1 MTPSK
6 WLPLMR
12 LLAFFLLL
20 SLLAAGCSAVTPE
33 PVVVT
38 VVVTQD
44 NGEGEVVVVT
54 TTPDL
59 TEPAGATATPNNIL
73 MGATPVPAVPEA
85 RQLVLDW
92 PAKIRAGDSDL
103 VSLTLEMDESGM
115 LTPTAKYKDHETSGE
130 PVQVPNLYATHHV
143 RADAWLDIA
152 GVQLKPEATISQ
164 ELKPGESITFYWS
177 LHPKDVGT
185 YRGIARMALRFE
197 PKEDGAAQTLTLPPQ
212 PLEFRVVTLFGLTG
226 RMARILG
233 GIGTLVGAIFSAD
246 DIIAWL
252 RKRFKPNQKKELEA

>member
-38 VVVTQD
+38 VVVTQ
-44 NGEGEVVVVT
+44 GAEGDEVVIT

-59 TEPAGATATPNNIL
+59 AEPTEATATPNNIL

-103 VSLTLEMDESGM
+103 VSLTLEMDESGT
-115 LTPTAKYKDHETSGE
+115 LTPTTKYKDHETSGE
-130 PVQVPNLYATHHV
+130 PVEVPNLYATHHV

-164 ELKPGESITFYWS
+164 DLKPGESITFYWS

-197 PKEDGAAQTLTLPPQ
+197 HKEDGSIQRLTLPPQ